1 VEQWKLK
8 TPSTLKTSMQNSRII
23 FFWILSKLKDCI
35 FVFFLDRAVHVD
47 LFFNR
52 GVYNKYSPNYRI
64 RLDIYNR
71 RGYNLVLFIKVK
83 ERDDSKS

>member
-1 VEQWKLK
+1 MEVKNTFNFK
-8 TPSTLKTSMQNSRII
+8 DINAKFPDYF